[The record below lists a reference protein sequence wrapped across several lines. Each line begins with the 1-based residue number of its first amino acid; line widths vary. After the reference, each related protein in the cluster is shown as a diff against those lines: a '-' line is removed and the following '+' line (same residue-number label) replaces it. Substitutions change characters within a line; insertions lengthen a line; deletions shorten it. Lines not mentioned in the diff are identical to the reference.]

1 MTDKL
6 YIECGKIIN
15 THGCRG
21 GVKAESWCNSEEDLA
36 ALKKVFVKN
45 GETYEEYKV
54 TKSAIFKQFVIFELE
69 GITDEA
75 AAERMRGTELYAA
88 REALPLEEGSYFIMD
103 LLGLPVLHAD
113 TGARIG
119 TLKDINTS
127 GVRDLY
133 VVQTARG
140 ESLVPAVP
148 QFIVKI
154 DPDDAVYIRPIPG
167 LIDGEED

>member
-1 MTDKL
+1 MQL
-6 YIECGKIIN
+6 PYLLCGKIIN
-15 THGCRG
+15 THGFRG
-21 GVKAESWCNSEEDLA
+21 AVKAESFCDTPEILSQ
-36 ALKKVFVKN
+36 LKTLFVK
-45 GETYEEYKV
+45 ERESYRASRV
-54 TKSAIFKQFVIFELE
+54 LHASVFKQFVIFELE

-103 LLGLPVLHAD
+103 LLGIDVLHAD
-113 TGARIG
+113 TGAHIG

-133 VVQTARG
+133 VIRTARG

-148 QFIVKI
+148 EFIVKI

-167 LIDGEED
+167 LIDGEEA